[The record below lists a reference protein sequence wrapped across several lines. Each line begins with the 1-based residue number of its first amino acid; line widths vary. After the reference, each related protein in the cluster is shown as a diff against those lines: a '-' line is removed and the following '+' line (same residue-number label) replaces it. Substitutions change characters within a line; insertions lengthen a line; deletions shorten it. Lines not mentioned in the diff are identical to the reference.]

1 MSKVIYYTYKEQVVV
16 YEQLLSLRKDTYLD
30 YFNNINKIINNNLH
44 CFELL
49 GSNYNEPVYY
59 LGRDNKVFYTFV
71 NNIPIIICLGSFN
84 DALRIVNSKEFK
96 EFIDNVKNNINLYL
110 ENNDD
115 HDKVIELLS
124 NSKMVSRKLKGSK

>member
-1 MSKVIYYTYKEQVVV
+1 MI
-16 YEQLLSLRKDTYLD
+16 
-30 YFNNINKIINNNLH
+30 
-44 CFELL
+44 
-49 GSNYNEPVYY
+49 
-59 LGRDNKVFYTFV
+59 
-71 NNIPIIICLGSFN
+71 
-84 DALRIVNSKEFK
+84 KEFK